1 VLAPEANP
9 LELDHGSESL
19 DGAFSGSLEQLG
31 GHEEVRRAAEEMC
44 RVLKP
49 GGVASIST
57 ELRIE
62 GPSPGKPGCLMFDAG
77 ELRLLIED
85 GLPWLAASPLDPSVS
100 AATRATEQPD
110 EVLLEPRRYPVI
122 ALRRDGHLF
131 TRVHL
136 ALVKHA

>member
-1 VLAPEANP
+1 MAAR
-9 LELDHGSESL
+9 L
-19 DGAFSGSLEQLG
+19 DGAFSGWLERLA

-62 GPSPGKPGCLMFDAG
+62 GRSPGKPGCLMFDAG
-77 ELRLLIED
+77 ELHLLIED
-85 GLPWLAASPLDPSVS
+85 GLPWLAALPLDHSVS
-100 AATRATEQPD
+100 AATRATEQPGKA
-110 EVLLEPRRYPVI
+110 LLRPRRYPVI